1 MANPASW
8 ARWPATRRSPGDNMR
23 RGDQTVLRRIGARD
37 IGSPPRIDVI
47 FVHGL
52 GGDGSGTWT
61 PEGATESWLDWLAE
75 DIPSIA
81 VWSLSYPAGATKW
94 TTDGEGM
101 ALPDRAANLIPTML
115 YYGIGSRGTIF
126 VCHSLGGLVVKQILR
141 HSSEMAMSEWNLIA
155 RSTLGVAFLAT
166 PHAGSNL
173 ASFVKVVSAS
183 RPTRTVLALTAHCPH
198 LKELADWYRQNA
210 TRLGIETAAY
220 AEIRKIRRGIRLI
233 TVVTTTSANP
243 GIEGCITTS
252 LDADH
257 LDICKPTSRET
268 DTYRGIETFIR
279 RQLARVTP
287 TNGTVGS
294 APMFDRLGPHQSQAA
309 MPPAELVKQ
318 IQELQAMG
326 DMQLLDSFEVT
337 TLKMGI
343 LNRHYGVGHE

>member
-1 MANPASW
+1 
-8 ARWPATRRSPGDNMR
+8 MR
-23 RGDQTVLRRIGARD
+23 RGDQTVLRRIGPQTL
-37 IGSPPRIDVI
+37 GSQRLLDVI

-52 GGDGSGTWT
+52 SGDGTATWT
-61 PEGATESWLDWLAE
+61 PEGVTESWLDWLAE
-75 DIPSIA
+75 DNPSIA
-81 VWSLSYPAGATKW
+81 VWSLSYPAGSTKW

-115 YYGIGSRGTIF
+115 YYGIGSRATVF

-141 HSSEMAMSEWNLIA
+141 HSSEMGMSDWSSIA

-166 PHAGSNL
+166 PHAGSSL
-173 ASFVKVVSAS
+173 ASFVRIVTVS
-183 RPTRTVLALTAHCPH
+183 RPTRTTLALTAHCPH

-220 AEIRKIRRGIRLI
+220 AESRKIRRGIRLV

-243 GIEGCITTS
+243 GIQGCVTTS
-252 LDADH
+252 VDADH

-268 DTYRGIETFIR
+268 DTYRGIEMFIR

-287 TNGTVGS
+287 PNGAVGPAS
-294 APMFDRLGPHQSQAA
+294 TLVGFDADQPDPAT
-309 MPPAELVKQ
+309 PPADLVRQ
-318 IQELQAMG
+318 IRELQALG
-326 DMQLLDSFEVT
+326 DMKLLDSFEVT